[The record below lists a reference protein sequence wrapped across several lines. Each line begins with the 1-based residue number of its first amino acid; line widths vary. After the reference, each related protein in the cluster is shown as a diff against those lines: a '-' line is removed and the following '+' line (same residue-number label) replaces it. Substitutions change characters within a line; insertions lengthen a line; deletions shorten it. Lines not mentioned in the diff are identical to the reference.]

1 MLNAEIFEECAQI
14 NSLIENSNKAEARSK
29 VINLLDKLQR
39 DRNEYTPL
47 VNHVIREVGL
57 FPYIDPKTALWED
70 QVVVEAFK
78 ANVGDDAPIT
88 LHSAQSHVLKR
99 LLLGENIA
107 VSAPTSFG
115 KSFIVDAFIAIRKP
129 ENVIIIVPT
138 IALADETR
146 RRIEHKFSHYY
157 KIITTTDATIAER
170 NIFIFPQERSFAYL
184 GKLSKIDMLIVDEFY
199 KASSMFDDDRSS
211 SLLSAIIE
219 LGKISRQK
227 YYLAPNIHNIAD
239 NVFTQGMQF
248 MRLTDFKTVI
258 TKAARTYEKRK
269 NGENIDEFKKKHLVN
284 ILQNNKSKTLI
295 YAGSYSNINKVSGIL
310 ADNLSKKETS
320 LLNNFKEWL
329 TINYGKSFSLCQLSE
344 RGIGVHNGKMH
355 RALSQIQVKLFECN
369 DGLDTIISTSSII
382 EGVNTQAE
390 QVIVWSNKNG
400 SHKFDYF
407 TYRNIIGRAGRMFK
421 YFVGKVYLLEEPPV
435 QENTTLT
442 IDFPADVT
450 ESLDS
455 EDPGIEINQEQNDHI
470 KEYESFMSDAL
481 GAENFTQLRKMPIF
495 KSFDQRLLKLLI
507 EKLKNDP
514 HWPKGYSALA
524 TTNTYNWRE
533 PILDVVNL
541 LGDNMAKLIKIAIW
555 KMPDNWTRSIADIY
569 SGLTDISY
577 EDLFSAERYLSY
589 NLCSTLSMINLLKK
603 SYNPTSPDIS
613 LFIGKAA
620 NAFLPKLVY
629 QLEEY
634 GMPRMIS
641 RKSCFADWLSNT
653 NVRAALNQELWFL
666 LDENGYPPEW
676 SEDVFDQIRDQVGN
690 YKEHLSTPRLYSV
703 NSDYYSSMV
712 AEP

>member
-1 MLNAEIFEECAQI
+1 MLNTEIFEECAQI
-14 NSLIENSNKAEARSK
+14 NALIENSNKAEARSM
-29 VINLLDKLQR
+29 VINLLDKLRR
-39 DRNEYTPL
+39 DGNEYTPL
-47 VNHVIREVGL
+47 INHVIREVGL

-78 ANVGDDAPIT
+78 ANVGDEAPVT

-99 LLLGENIA
+99 LLLGDNIA

-115 KSFIVDAFIAIRKP
+115 KSFIVDAFIAIRQP
-129 ENVIIIVPT
+129 ENVVMIVPT

-146 RRIEHKFSHYY
+146 RRIEHKFSHKY
-157 KIITTTDATIAER
+157 KIITTTDATITER

-184 GKLSKIDMLIVDEFY
+184 DKLEKIDMLIVDEFY

-219 LGKISRQK
+219 LGRISRQK
-227 YYLAPNIHNIAD
+227 YYLAPNIHKIAD

-258 TKAARTYEKRK
+258 TKAAKIYEKRR
-269 NGENIDEFKKKHLVN
+269 NDENVDEFKKNYLVN
-284 ILQNNKSKTLI
+284 ILQNNTAKTLV
-295 YAGSYSNINKVSGIL
+295 YAGSYNNINKVSTIL
-310 ADNLSKKETS
+310 ADNLPYKETS
-320 LLNNFKEWL
+320 LLRDFNDWL
-329 TINYGKSFSLCQLSE
+329 KVNYGDSFSLCQLSE
-344 RGIGVHNGKMH
+344 RGIGIHNGKMH
-355 RALSQIQVKLFECN
+355 RSLSQIQVKLFECTE
-369 DGLDTIISTSSII
+369 GLDTIISTSSII

-442 IDFPADVT
+442 IDFPDEVA

-455 EDPGIEINQEQNDHI
+455 EDPGIEINQEQNNHI
-470 KEYESFMSDAL
+470 KEYEEFMVNAL
-481 GAENFTQLRKMPIF
+481 GAENFRQIRKLSIF
-495 KSFDQRLLKLLI
+495 KSCDPRILKSLI
-507 EKLKNDP
+507 EKLKANP
-514 HWPKGYSALA
+514 NWPRGYAALA
-524 TTNTYNWRE
+524 ATNTYNWRE
-533 PILDVVNL
+533 PVLDVVSL

-555 KMPDNWTRSIADIY
+555 KMPDNWARSIAEVY
-569 SGLTDISY
+569 SELSDISY

-589 NLCSTLSMINLLKK
+589 NLCSTLSVINILKK
-603 SYNPTSPDIS
+603 SFDPTSPDIS
-613 LFIGKAA
+613 LFIGRAA

-634 GMPRMIS
+634 GLPRMIS
-641 RKSCFADWLSNT
+641 RKIQNSGLINLEDDSVEISEIIKQFN
-653 NVRAALNQELWFL
+653 NIGREKVIQGLNNL
-666 LDENGYPPEW
+666 LP
-676 SEDVFDQIRDQVGN
+676 FDKFIIN
-690 YKEHLSTPRLYSV
+690 YFY
-703 NSDYYSSMV
+703 DGIC
-712 AEP
+712 

>member
-1 MLNAEIFEECAQI
+1 MLNTEIFEECAQI
-14 NSLIENSNKAEARSK
+14 NALIENSNKAEARSM
-29 VINLLDKLQR
+29 VINLLDKLRR
-39 DRNEYTPL
+39 DGNEYTPL
-47 VNHVIREVGL
+47 INHVIREVGL

-78 ANVGDDAPIT
+78 ANVGDEAPVT

-99 LLLGENIA
+99 LLLGDNIA

-115 KSFIVDAFIAIRKP
+115 KSFIVDAFIAIRQP
-129 ENVIIIVPT
+129 ENVVMIVPT

-146 RRIEHKFSHYY
+146 RRIEHKFSHKY
-157 KIITTTDATIAER
+157 KIITTTDATITER

-184 GKLSKIDMLIVDEFY
+184 DKLEKIDMLIVDEFY

-219 LGKISRQK
+219 LGRISRQK
-227 YYLAPNIHNIAD
+227 YYLAPNIHKIAD

-258 TKAARTYEKRK
+258 TKAAKIYEKRR
-269 NGENIDEFKKKHLVN
+269 NDENVDEFKKNYLVN
-284 ILQNNKSKTLI
+284 ILQNNTAKTLV
-295 YAGSYSNINKVSGIL
+295 YAGSYNNINKVSTIL
-310 ADNLSKKETS
+310 ADNLPYKETS
-320 LLNNFKEWL
+320 LLRDFNDWL
-329 TINYGKSFSLCQLSE
+329 KVNYGDSFSLCQLSE
-344 RGIGVHNGKMH
+344 RGIGIHNGKMH
-355 RALSQIQVKLFECN
+355 RSLSQIQVKLFECTE
-369 DGLDTIISTSSII
+369 GLDTIISTSSII

-442 IDFPADVT
+442 IDFPDEVA

-455 EDPGIEINQEQNDHI
+455 EDPGIEINQEQNNHI
-470 KEYESFMSDAL
+470 KEYEEFMVNAL
-481 GAENFTQLRKMPIF
+481 GAENFRQIRKLSIF
-495 KSFDQRLLKLLI
+495 KSCDPRILKSLI
-507 EKLKNDP
+507 EKLKANP
-514 HWPKGYSALA
+514 NWPRGYAALA
-524 TTNTYNWRE
+524 ATNTYNWRE
-533 PILDVVNL
+533 PVLDVVSL

-555 KMPDNWTRSIADIY
+555 KMPDNWTRSIAEVY
-569 SGLTDISY
+569 SELSDISY

-589 NLCSTLSMINLLKK
+589 NLCSTLSVINILKK
-603 SYNPTSPDIS
+603 SFDPTSPDIS
-613 LFIGKAA
+613 LFIGRAA

-634 GMPRMIS
+634 GLPRMIS
-641 RKSCFADWLSNT
+641 RKIQNSGLINLEDDSVEISEIIKQFN
-653 NVRAALNQELWFL
+653 NIGREKVIQGLNNL
-666 LDENGYPPEW
+666 LP
-676 SEDVFDQIRDQVGN
+676 FDKFIIN
-690 YKEHLSTPRLYSV
+690 YFY
-703 NSDYYSSMV
+703 DGIC
-712 AEP
+712 

>member
-541 LGDNMAKLIKIAIW
+541 LGDNMAKLIKI
-555 KMPDNWTRSIADIY
+555 T
-569 SGLTDISY
+569 
-577 EDLFSAERYLSY
+577 
-589 NLCSTLSMINLLKK
+589 
-603 SYNPTSPDIS
+603 
-613 LFIGKAA
+613 
-620 NAFLPKLVY
+620 
-629 QLEEY
+629 
-634 GMPRMIS
+634 
-641 RKSCFADWLSNT
+641 
-653 NVRAALNQELWFL
+653 
-666 LDENGYPPEW
+666 
-676 SEDVFDQIRDQVGN
+676 
-690 YKEHLSTPRLYSV
+690 
-703 NSDYYSSMV
+703 
-712 AEP
+712 

>member
-1 MLNAEIFEECAQI
+1 MLNTEIFEECVKI
-14 NSLIENSNKAEARSK
+14 NALIENSNKSEARSM
-29 VINLLDKLQR
+29 VIKLLDKLRR
-39 DRNEYTPL
+39 DGNEYTPL

-78 ANVGDDAPIT
+78 ANVGDTTPVT
-88 LHSAQSHVLKR
+88 LHSAQSRVLKR

-129 ENVIIIVPT
+129 ENVVIIVPT
-138 IALADETR
+138 VALADETR
-146 RRIEHKFSHYY
+146 RRIEHKFSRNY
-157 KIITTTDATIAER
+157 KVITTTDATIAER

-184 GKLSKIDMLIVDEFY
+184 DKLEKIDILIVDEFY
-199 KASSMFDDDRSS
+199 KASSMFDDGRSL

-227 YYLAPNIHNIAD
+227 YYLAPNIHKIVD

-248 MRLTDFKTVI
+248 IRLTDFKTVI
-258 TKAARTYEKRK
+258 TKAAKIYDNRR
-269 NGENIDEFKKKHLVN
+269 NGENIDEFKESNLVN

-295 YAGSYSNINKVSGIL
+295 YAGSYNGINKVSDIL
-310 ADNLSKKETS
+310 IKNLPFKETS
-320 LLNNFKEWL
+320 LLNDFSDWL
-329 TINYGKSFSLCQLSE
+329 KVNYGDSFSLCQLCE

-355 RALSQIQVKLFECN
+355 RSLSQIQVKLFEYT

-390 QVIVWSNKNG
+390 QVVVWSNKNG

-442 IDFPADVT
+442 IEFPDEVA

-455 EDPGIEINQEQNDHI
+455 ENPGVEINQEQNDHI
-470 KEYESFMSDAL
+470 KEYEAFMTDAL
-481 GAENFTQLRKMPIF
+481 GAEKFRQIRKLSIF
-495 KSFDQRLLKLLI
+495 KSCDPRILKALI
-507 EKLKNDP
+507 QKLKTNP
-514 HWPKGYSALA
+514 NWPKGYSALA
-524 TTNTYNWRE
+524 ATNTYNWRE
-533 PILDVVNL
+533 PILDVVSM
-541 LGDNMAKLIKIAIW
+541 LGDKMAKLIKIAIW
-555 KMPDNWTRSIADIY
+555 KMPDNWTRSIAEIY
-569 SGLTDISY
+569 SELYDISY

-589 NLCSTLSMINLLKK
+589 NLCSTLSVINILKK
-603 SYNPTSPDIS
+603 TFNPESPDIS
-613 LFIGKAA
+613 LFIGRAA

-634 GMPRMIS
+634 GLPRMVS
-641 RKSCFADWLSNT
+641 RKIQDSRLINLEDDSVEISDIITQFNNIGKENLIKSLKN
-653 NVRAALNQELWFL
+653 L
-666 LDENGYPPEW
+666 LP
-676 SEDVFDQIRDQVGN
+676 FDYFIIN
-690 YKEHLSTPRLYSV
+690 YFYEGIC
-703 NSDYYSSMV
+703 
-712 AEP
+712 

>member
-1 MLNAEIFEECAQI
+1 MLNTEIFEECVKI
-14 NSLIENSNKAEARSK
+14 NALIENSNKSEARSM
-29 VINLLDKLQR
+29 VIKLLDKLRR
-39 DRNEYTPL
+39 DGNEYTPL

-78 ANVGDDAPIT
+78 ANVGDTTPVT
-88 LHSAQSHVLKR
+88 LHSAQSRVLKR

-129 ENVIIIVPT
+129 ENVVIIVPT
-138 IALADETR
+138 VALADETR
-146 RRIEHKFSHYY
+146 RRIEHKFSRNY
-157 KIITTTDATIAER
+157 KVITTTDATIAER

-184 GKLSKIDMLIVDEFY
+184 DKLEKIDILIVDEFY
-199 KASSMFDDDRSS
+199 KASSMFDDGRSL

-227 YYLAPNIHNIAD
+227 YYLAPNIHKIVD

-248 MRLTDFKTVI
+248 IRLTDFKTVI
-258 TKAARTYEKRK
+258 TKAAKIYDNRR
-269 NGENIDEFKKKHLVN
+269 NGENIDEFKESNLVN

-295 YAGSYSNINKVSGIL
+295 YAGSYNGINKVSDIL
-310 ADNLSKKETS
+310 IKNLPFKETS
-320 LLNNFKEWL
+320 LLNDFSDWL
-329 TINYGKSFSLCQLSE
+329 KVNYGDSFSLCQLCE

-355 RALSQIQVKLFECN
+355 RSLSQIQVKLFEYT

-390 QVIVWSNKNG
+390 QVVVWSNKNG

-442 IDFPADVT
+442 IEFPDEVA

-455 EDPGIEINQEQNDHI
+455 ENPGVEINQEQNDHI
-470 KEYESFMSDAL
+470 KEYEAFMTDAL
-481 GAENFTQLRKMPIF
+481 GAEKFRQIRKLSIF
-495 KSFDQRLLKLLI
+495 KSCDPRILKALI
-507 EKLKNDP
+507 QKLKTNP
-514 HWPKGYSALA
+514 NWPKGYSALA
-524 TTNTYNWRE
+524 ATNTYNWRE
-533 PILDVVNL
+533 PILDVVSM
-541 LGDNMAKLIKIAIW
+541 LGDKMAKLIKIAIW
-555 KMPDNWTRSIADIY
+555 KMPDNWTRSIAEIY
-569 SGLTDISY
+569 SELSDISY

-589 NLCSTLSMINLLKK
+589 NLCSTLSVINILKK
-603 SYNPTSPDIS
+603 TFNSESPDIS
-613 LFIGKAA
+613 LFIGRAA

-634 GMPRMIS
+634 GLPRMVS
-641 RKSCFADWLSNT
+641 RKIQDSKLINLEDDSVEISDIITQFNNIGKENLIKSLKN
-653 NVRAALNQELWFL
+653 L
-666 LDENGYPPEW
+666 LP
-676 SEDVFDQIRDQVGN
+676 FDYFIIN
-690 YKEHLSTPRLYSV
+690 YFYEGIC
-703 NSDYYSSMV
+703 
-712 AEP
+712 

>member
-199 KASSMFDDDRSS
+199 KASAMFDDDRSS

-641 RKSCFADWLSNT
+641 RKIQDSGLINLEDDSVEISDIITQFNCIGKDKLISN
-653 NVRAALNQELWFL
+653 LNNL
-666 LDENGYPPEW
+666 LP
-676 SEDVFDQIRDQVGN
+676 FDKFIIN
-690 YKEHLSTPRLYSV
+690 YFYDGIS
-703 NSDYYSSMV
+703 
-712 AEP
+712 

>member
-344 RGIGVHNGKMH
+344 RGIAVHNGKMN
-355 RALSQIQVKLFECN
+355 RAL
-369 DGLDTIISTSSII
+369 
-382 EGVNTQAE
+382 
-390 QVIVWSNKNG
+390 
-400 SHKFDYF
+400 
-407 TYRNIIGRAGRMFK
+407 
-421 YFVGKVYLLEEPPV
+421 
-435 QENTTLT
+435 
-442 IDFPADVT
+442 
-450 ESLDS
+450 
-455 EDPGIEINQEQNDHI
+455 
-470 KEYESFMSDAL
+470 
-481 GAENFTQLRKMPIF
+481 
-495 KSFDQRLLKLLI
+495 
-507 EKLKNDP
+507 
-514 HWPKGYSALA
+514 
-524 TTNTYNWRE
+524 
-533 PILDVVNL
+533 
-541 LGDNMAKLIKIAIW
+541 
-555 KMPDNWTRSIADIY
+555 
-569 SGLTDISY
+569 
-577 EDLFSAERYLSY
+577 
-589 NLCSTLSMINLLKK
+589 
-603 SYNPTSPDIS
+603 
-613 LFIGKAA
+613 
-620 NAFLPKLVY
+620 
-629 QLEEY
+629 
-634 GMPRMIS
+634 
-641 RKSCFADWLSNT
+641 
-653 NVRAALNQELWFL
+653 
-666 LDENGYPPEW
+666 
-676 SEDVFDQIRDQVGN
+676 
-690 YKEHLSTPRLYSV
+690 
-703 NSDYYSSMV
+703 
-712 AEP
+712 

>member
-481 GAENFTQLRKMPIF
+481 GTENFTQLRKMPIF

-514 HWPKGYSALA
+514 HWPKDYSALA

-641 RKSCFADWLSNT
+641 RKIQDSGLINLEDDSVEISDIITQFNCIGKDKLISN
-653 NVRAALNQELWFL
+653 LNNL
-666 LDENGYPPEW
+666 LP
-676 SEDVFDQIRDQVGN
+676 FDKFIIN
-690 YKEHLSTPRLYSV
+690 YFYDGIS
-703 NSDYYSSMV
+703 
-712 AEP
+712 